1 MGDNGLWTQ
10 RRARMRYEAQTYMT
24 AQEVIEAAISFFGVD
39 LGLELQSQGFDT
51 LHFVGGGGYV
61 TLSLRE
67 GDPVAVEFETRE
79 WDAQV
84 EEFMARLARKRWW
97 RRLWKSVKEELS

>member
-1 MGDNGLWTQ
+1 
-10 RRARMRYEAQTYMT
+10 MRYEAQTYMT

-39 LGLELQSQGFDT
+39 SGLELQSQGFDT

-61 TLSLRE
+61 TLNVKE

-84 EEFMARLARKRWW
+84 EEFMGRIARKRWW